1 MSVPRL
7 SPPLPTADAEAA
19 TEAMRERGLRIT
31 SARRLVVEALHD
43 AGRPVTAEELASGMY
58 GRFPRADLASVYRNL
73 ETLEDAGLVQHMHLG
88 HGPGLYAPAG
98 SANEYVA
105 CERCG
110 RSEAV
115 PAASLDDLR
124 AAVRA
129 AVGYEASFAH
139 FPLMGLCPVCRGKR
153 DAQAPAGGSS
163 TRRTA
168 ASSDCGE
175 NGLLR
180 NGSPAPS
187 RPRRTDVSPV

>member
-7 SPPLPTADAEAA
+7 SPPVAHRRRRGRHARRCASAA
-19 TEAMRERGLRIT
+19 CA
-31 SARRLVVEALHD
+31 SPPARRLVVEALHE

-110 RSEAV
+110 RSEPV
-115 PAASLDDLR
+115 PAASLDGLR

-129 AVGYEASFAH
+129 AVGYEASFTH
-139 FPLMGLCPVCRGKR
+139 FPLMGLCPICLDKR
-153 DAQAPAGGSS
+153 A
-163 TRRTA
+163 TR
-168 ASSDCGE
+168 
-175 NGLLR
+175 
-180 NGSPAPS
+180 
-187 RPRRTDVSPV
+187 